1 MAHLTKDKLGRIL
14 DGFSSSRIMVIGD
27 LILDEFIW
35 GKAERISPEAPV
47 PVVWAQSQSFMPG
60 GASNVA
66 NNLASLGAKVSLH
79 GIVGEDKN
87 GHILLDLLRRKD
99 IACEGV
105 IADPL
110 RHTTVKTRIIAAH
123 QQMVRLDWENT
134 EILPKDKTEEIVAMV
149 EGRIAA
155 VDALVIEDYGKG
167 LIGPYLLKRIISLAK
182 KHKKII
188 TVDPKVEHFSYY
200 KGVTAMT
207 PNEKEA
213 SAGAGI
219 TIKNDD
225 DVDRIGWKLLKTL
238 QCAGVLVTL
247 GEKGMKLF
255 SAKKGS
261 VSAEKSGFPI
271 HIPTVAQEVFDV
283 SGAGDT
289 VISVFTLA
297 LSRGVPM
304 EDAAK
309 IANVAAG
316 VVVGKVGVA
325 VVTKEEIVEAWSRL
339 KSRMKA

>member
-1 MAHLTKDKLGRIL
+1 MAVLTKEKLKKIFA
-14 DGFSSSRIMVIGD
+14 GFSASRIMVIGD

-35 GKAERISPEAPV
+35 GRADRISPEAPV

-66 NNLASLGAKVSLH
+66 NNLASLGAKVFLY
-79 GIVGEDKN
+79 GVVGEDRN
-87 GHILLDLLRRKD
+87 GQTLTGLLEKKGVD
-99 IACEGV
+99 CQGV
-105 IADPL
+105 IGDPD
-110 RHTTVKTRIIAAH
+110 RPTTVKTRIIAGH
-123 QQMVRLDWENT
+123 QQMVRLDWE
-134 EILPKDKTEEIVAMV
+134 KTEGLHVDRSKEIIA
-149 EGRIAA
+149 RIQKRIDS
-155 VDALVIEDYGKG
+155 VDALIIEDYGKG
-167 LIGPYLLKRIISLAK
+167 LIQPGLLKSIIALAK

-200 KGVTAMT
+200 KGITAMT

-213 SAGAGI
+213 SAGAKI
-219 TIKNDD
+219 PVQADEDI
-225 DVDRIGWKLLKTL
+225 DRIGWKLLKTL
-238 QCAGVLVTL
+238 RSEGVLVTL

-255 SAKKGS
+255 KGNRL
-261 VSAEKSGFPI
+261 I

-297 LSRGVPM
+297 LSRGVDM
-304 EDAAK
+304 ENAAK

-325 VVTKEEIVEAWSRL
+325 VVSPAEILEGWERL
-339 KSRMKA
+339 KGKLA